1 MRTLAFLLLFCAA
14 AHGADT
20 VRTNVV
26 GDITTKISERTDKD
40 GKPRLHIETSYQGKK
55 RILQVMIRADT
66 QGKMTLA
73 SRAYCAGGKTVMVEA
88 DDNGDGTFE
97 HIEVLL
103 PGTDDFEMFTRE
115 PDGSLKPASTKEIEL
130 TKKEE
135 AVVNKSM
142 ERLFQK
148 SAISD
153 EDAGKILEENWR
165 KLQDLQKQEN
175 DVAATNVAHDITTKI
190 SERQGKDGKPD
201 LRVESFYRG
210 KAKILQVVSRRNNQD
225 KMVVWSR
232 TYSAGGKSIAT
243 ESDEDGDGMFE
254 SLMLFSPDT
263 DGLEIFK
270 RHAKGTV
277 EPESTAEIELVKKTT
292 ALAMEPLAK
301 GIQNPDMSDEDIS
314 KSLEEARKKIQ
325 QLHQQQKDGEK
336 LNGPSPR

>member
-1 MRTLAFLLLFCAA
+1 MKTVVLLILLCISAY
-14 AHGADT
+14 GEDSLT
-20 VRTNVV
+20 TNVV
-26 GDITTKISERTDKD
+26 GDITTKISERTDKN
-40 GKPRLHIETSYQGKK
+40 GKPRLHIETSYRGKK

-73 SRAYCAGGKTVMVEA
+73 SRAYCAGGKTAMVEA
-88 DDNGDGTFE
+88 DDDGDGTFE

-103 PGTDDFEMFTRE
+103 PGTDDFEMFTRQ
-115 PDGSLKPASTKEIEL
+115 PDGSVKPVSTKEIEL

-135 AVVNKSM
+135 AVVDKSI

-148 SAISD
+148 TALSD

-175 DVAATNVAHDITTKI
+175 DVAATNVAHDIRTKI

-225 KMVVWSR
+225 KMVVGSR
-232 TYSAGGKSIAT
+232 TYSVGGKSIAT
-243 ESDEDGDGMFE
+243 EGDEDGDGVFE
-254 SLMLFSPDT
+254 SLMLHSPDT
-263 DGLEIFK
+263 DDLEIFK
-270 RHAKGTV
+270 RHADGTV
-277 EPESTAEIELVKKTT
+277 EPESTAEIKLVKKTT
-292 ALAMEPLAK
+292 ALAMEPLKK
-301 GIQNPDMSDEDIS
+301 GIQNPNMSDEEIS
-314 KSLEEARKKIQ
+314 KSLEEARQKIQ

-336 LNGPSPR
+336 PNGPSPR